1 MLLPVVAL
9 VVQGAVGALP
19 LQEHPLVVELPL
31 PGQPGEVVRAYE
43 QRQQVPQGVVGAV
56 AVVAVVVQKPHHRN
70 LVFF

>member
-1 MLLPVVAL
+1 MVRD
-9 VVQGAVGALP
+9 AVEALP

-31 PGQPGEVVRAYE
+31 PGQQDEVVRAYE